1 MKPNDTR
8 SRVAIG
14 LCVLRVAS
22 TTTGR
27 LVPTHEGLPQD
38 QEDRDPAPER
48 AGATGDPE
56 DPLAA
61 REQERRDR
69 LRGDRQG
76 GHFLLTCE
84 YMRDD

>member
-1 MKPNDTR
+1 MFRLPRNLLEMKPNDTR

-38 QEDRDPAPER
+38 QEDRDPADIRKMVPQLSSWQGNMPEII
-48 AGATGDPE
+48 
-56 DPLAA
+56 
-61 REQERRDR
+61 
-69 LRGDRQG
+69 
-76 GHFLLTCE
+76 LLLLL
-84 YMRDD
+84 